1 MLPPI
6 LPLSVIPV
14 TSQQDPVRP
23 RPDIPPVV
31 PAQASSGDSTINL
44 KHHDSEQATQLLRE
58 EQQRQQK
65 PRRREAQGQ
74 EQEVVIVPG
83 DELNEDNTVP
93 VSPLIDGAPRQG
105 LWVDVE
111 V

>member
-6 LPLSVIPV
+6 LPLSLVPV

-31 PAQASSGDSTINL
+31 PAQPSSGDSTINL
-44 KHHDSEQATQLLRE
+44 KNQDSDQTTLLLRE
-58 EQQRQQK
+58 EQQRQQDK
-65 PRRREAQGQ
+65 RRREAAQGQ
-74 EQEVVIVPG
+74 EVVVVPG

-105 LWVDVE
+105 LWVDIE

>member
-6 LPLSVIPV
+6 LPLSVVPI

-31 PAQASSGDSTINL
+31 PAQSSSNESTIDL
-44 KHHDSEQATQLLRE
+44 KKGDTGEAELLLRE
-58 EQQRQQK
+58 EQQRQQRQ
-65 PRRREAQGQ
+65 RRRENQPQ
-74 EQEVVIVPG
+74 DVVIVPG
-83 DELNEDNTVP
+83 DELNSDNTVP
-93 VSPLIDGAPRQG
+93 VSPLMDEQPRQG
-105 LWVDVE
+105 LWVDIE

>member
-6 LPLSVIPV
+6 LPISVVPV

-44 KHHDSEQATQLLRE
+44 KNQDPDQASLLLCE
-58 EQQRQQK
+58 EQRRQQDK
-65 PRRREAQGQ
+65 RRRESRDQA
-74 EQEVVIVPG
+74 QEVVIVPG

-105 LWVDVE
+105 QWVDIE